1 MAKRKQPSERLI
13 KALIK
18 ALPKWLTVM
27 VLCLGV
33 LFGVLI
39 EGGFITLEQMH
50 ALGEE
55 LKMTD
60 YGKYLLSLSEED
72 L

>member
-1 MAKRKQPSERLI
+1 MFQHGMLKAAEFVKAVQDTQGFYVSCIEEIAWRK
-13 KALIK
+13 
-18 ALPKWLTVM
+18 
-27 VLCLGV
+27 
-33 LFGVLI
+33 
-39 EGGFITLEQMH
+39 GFITLEQMH